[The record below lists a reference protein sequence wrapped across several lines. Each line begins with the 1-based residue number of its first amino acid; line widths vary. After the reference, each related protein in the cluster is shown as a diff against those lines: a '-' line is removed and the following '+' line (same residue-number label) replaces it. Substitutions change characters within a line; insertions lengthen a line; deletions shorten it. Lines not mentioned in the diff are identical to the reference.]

1 MSERADECFTQGLQ
15 AALSGERER
24 AISLLDHAIDQGLT
38 GSDRTTAHAFLC
50 SLLFKEDRY
59 AEAVRHGERAL
70 ALDPDDSCFT
80 DIDLR
85 HTLFGPLDALWST
98 RADEISAEEGVEAAR
113 DYLLGRLNIVRL
125 TEDYFPFI
133 HLKISEISFKLSGQ
147 GRDALNNLRR
157 ANEHA
162 NKALRAEVP
171 NRPESL
177 QHPVYKKIRR
187 SATYIADATQ
197 SILDQSSCWIASTV
211 YGRTSTEVITLQ
223 VFRDLVL
230 ARSLYGRIFIA
241 CYYRTAPF
249 IAARLAGSPWLS
261 GVVAR
266 ALRPVVQ
273 LVARRQSRRRA
284 LALPDAID

>member
-1 MSERADECFTQGLQ
+1 MSDGADEYFTQGLQ

-24 AISLLDHAIDQGLT
+24 AISLLDHAIDEGLT

-50 SLLFKEDRY
+50 SLLFKEDRH
-59 AEAVRHGERAL
+59 AEAVRHGEKAL

-98 RADEISAEEGVEAAR
+98 RADEIAAEEGAEAAR
-113 DYLLGRLNIVRL
+113 DYLLGRLEIVPL
-125 TEDYFPFI
+125 TGDYFPFVQ
-133 HLKISEISFKLSGQ
+133 LRISEISFKLSGQ

-177 QHPVYKKIRR
+177 HHPVYKKIRS
-187 SATYIADATQ
+187 SAKYIADATQ
-197 SILDQSSCWIASTV
+197 SILDKSSCWIASTV

-223 VFRDLVL
+223 IFRDSVL
-230 ARSLYGRIFIA
+230 ARSLHGRIFIA
-241 CYYRTAPF
+241 FYYRTAPS
-249 IAARLAGSPWLS
+249 IAAHLARSAWLS
-261 GVVAR
+261 RVVAR
-266 ALRPVVQ
+266 ALRPIVR
-273 LVARRQSRRRA
+273 LIAWRQSCRPA
-284 LALPDAID
+284 LAPLDVI